1 MVTGNYQP
9 THFIDKETKAE
20 AGTVTRLRHIARPDQ
35 GLLHRL
41 IPDLMSLPPT
51 P

>member
-20 AGTVTRLRHIARPDQ
+20 VGKMTRLGHIARADQ
-35 GLLHRL
+35 GILNRL
-41 IPDLMSLPPT
+41 TPNLMSLPPT